1 MGELGNLSQCMVD
14 SDGAAK
20 TRARRLRRKAL
31 AASILLEAAV
41 IAGIVIW
48 PLMTLGVLPS
58 QAVVTPLP
66 PYRGFREPQP
76 IRPELPGAARDYPAN
91 RTEVFQP
98 PTIPPH
104 IMTSADPDSAP
115 GIDAN
120 ERFGAVG
127 DFLPGGSA
135 AGPVIEIARPAQPP
149 PRGRILVRSGSLM
162 EALLVHRVQPEYP
175 GLAKRIGLSGTVVL
189 RARIGTD
196 GKVSNLEVVSGNAIL
211 ARSALEAVR
220 EWRYQPTTLNGQAV
234 EVETQITVN
243 FVLNAE

>member
-1 MGELGNLSQCMVD
+1 MSEFGNLSQCMVD
-14 SDGAAK
+14 SDATSR
-20 TRARRLRRKAL
+20 TRARSSRRKAL

-41 IAGIVIW
+41 IVGVVVW

-58 QAVVTPLP
+58 EAVVTPLP
-66 PYRGFREPQP
+66 PYRGFREPQRVP
-76 IRPELPGAARDYPAN
+76 GELPPHDRPTN

-98 PTIPPH
+98 PRIPPR
-104 IMTSADPDSAP
+104 IITSADPDSQPP

-120 ERFGAVG
+120 GRFPAAG
-127 DFLPGGSA
+127 DLLPGGSD
-135 AGPVIEIARPAQPP
+135 AGPAIEIARPAQPP
-149 PRGRILVRSGSLM
+149 PPGRIVVRSGSVM
-162 EALLVHRVQPEYP
+162 EAMLVHRVQPEYP
-175 GLAKRIGLSGTVVL
+175 GLAKTIGLSGTVVL

-220 EWRYQPTTLNGQAV
+220 DWRYQPTMLDGQPV

-243 FVLNAE
+243 FVLHSN